1 VEVWVVLTHQN
12 FPPRSYQALFC
23 KRKGGNG
30 VIQKFLLPWSL
41 ILFIALG
48 AFPYQDSEDTNEKE
62 QQKLEYEIT
71 VTANRIEK
79 SIKKV
84 ATTVTVI
91 TREEL
96 QKFNNNTVYEAI
108 QEIAGLNTVQ
118 SGPPGQAASV
128 FIRGASS
135 SHTKIMLDGSE
146 LNDPIDPNRSFDLSH
161 LFIENID
168 RIEVIRGPQST
179 LYGSDAMAG
188 VINIITRQE
197 QGKPKFHFS
206 SFGGTYETFQGKG
219 EVSGSTK
226 RIAFSVGASYFKTN
240 GFSSASTRY
249 KGNTEKDGYRNTTLS
264 GKFSLHLKDN
274 MDLHFSLRKIDAEMD
289 IDNSGGDFGDDPNN
303 IGDYDLVLLKGGF
316 RGLFIENRWE
326 TKIDF
331 SYTDSLRKYSNPT
344 DTLHPYS
351 SDNSE
356 YKSHLFKIDFQNNLF
371 VHKSNT
377 LTLGLEFYRE
387 DGSSFYESRSFFGP
401 YESEFPQKNASY
413 IGVYIQDQINWNDRL
428 MAAVGARFD
437 KHSEAGSSLTY
448 RIAPLYIFENTG
460 TKIKATLGTGFKA
473 PSLYQ
478 LYAPGTLWG
487 PVGNTD
493 LKPERN
499 LGWDAGLEQELFTGK
514 LLVKATYFSNKFK
527 DLIDFDYTKG
537 YINIGEASS
546 QGTEFSLRVIPAKD
560 MNFSASYTWC
570 RAQDDSTGQ
579 PLLRRPE
586 HKASLKIYYDGLK
599 KTHMTLSL
607 LYLGERQDN
616 FYQNFQTVR
625 VTLPDFTL
633 INASISYDLF
643 NYAQFFLRFDNI
655 LNSDYELIKGYAS
668 PGFSVYGGL
677 KLDF

>member
-1 VEVWVVLTHQN
+1 MEVWVVLTHQN
-12 FPPRSYQALFC
+12 FPPQLYQALFC

-30 VIQKFLLPWSL
+30 VIQKFLLSWSL

-48 AFPYQDSEDTNEKE
+48 AFPYQGSEDTNEKE
-62 QQKLEYEIT
+62 QQKLEYKIT

-96 QKFNNNTVYEAI
+96 QKFNTNTVYEAI

-161 LFIENID
+161 LFIENIE

-206 SFGGTYETFQGKG
+206 SFGGAYQTMQGKG
-219 EVSGSTK
+219 EISGSTE

-249 KGNTEKDGYRNTTLS
+249 EGNTEKDGYRNTTLS

-303 IGDYDLVLLKGGF
+303 TGDYDLILLKGGF

-344 DTLHPYS
+344 DPLHPYS

-377 LTLGLEFYRE
+377 LTLGLEYYRE

-413 IGVYIQDQINWNDRL
+413 IGVYIQDQINWDDRF

-437 KHSEAGSSLTY
+437 NHSEAGSSLTY

-499 LGWDAGLEQELFTGK
+499 LGWDAGLEQELFMGK

-527 DLIDFDYTKG
+527 DLIDFDYTQG

-546 QGTEFSLRVIPAKD
+546 QGTEFSLRAIPAKD
-560 MNFSASYTWC
+560 MSFSASYTWC

-586 HKASLKIYYDGLK
+586 HKTALKIYYDGLK

-607 LYLGERQDN
+607 LYMGERQDN